1 MQFHPDTIPYLKGDS
16 YDGSHKVRY
25 LYASS
30 DMGNLTRLDVLQDL
44 ARNKNIVHIGF
55 VDHSIRKL
63 NTKIKYNKWLHKL
76 LVESA
81 QRCVGVDIVSEPVAY
96 VRDVLGYSD
105 VFTGDILTDELPEVM
120 QRSWDAIFLPEVIEH
135 LPNPVNFLT
144 RLRSRFQNSAPQ
156 LIVSTPN
163 TLSPEFNP
171 TTQTEII
178 NSDHCYLFSPYTLA
192 RIGHLAG
199 YQVENIT
206 MCMDY
211 AISRRNIIQKWRMRR
226 RPLERPALV
235 MTFRP
240 ENADRLVDM
249 EA

>member
-1 MQFHPDTIPYLKGDS
+1 MVNY
-16 YDGSHKVRY
+16 
-25 LYASS
+25 
-30 DMGNLTRLDVLQDL
+30 TRLNVLQEL
-44 ARNKNIVHIGF
+44 ARDKNIVHIGF
-55 VDHSIRKL
+55 VDHSIRKIDVKL
-63 NTKIKYNKWLHKL
+63 KYNKWLHKL

-81 QRCVGVDIVSEPVAY
+81 QRCVGVDIVTEPVAY
-96 VRDVLGYSD
+96 VRDTLGYND

-120 QRSWDAIFLPEVIEH
+120 QSSWDAIFLPEVIEH

-163 TLSPEFNP
+163 NLSPKFDP
-171 TTQTEII
+171 TKQTELI